1 MTFELV
7 MTQPAQI
14 INPIKSEINM
24 GFYKLCVNPSDSYS
38 AEQLEF
44 YSAEF
49 ATKGV
54 GSTG

>member
-1 MTFELV
+1 
-7 MTQPAQI
+7 
-14 INPIKSEINM
+14 M
-24 GFYKLCVNPSDSYS
+24 GFHKLCINPSDSYS